1 MVFNK
6 SCQNTPKKDW
16 MTIQKNLKT
25 NIILLTIV
33 LHFCWVNKNTF
44 HCPEITTFLSWS
56 DSLLQKTKSYRK
68 LLYSS
73 TFISPSFFAGDTVHQ
88 EKWPRTGSWAGPRWG
103 QFCPK
108 TLSKAK
114 EEGEAV
120 DNFDHPLDE
129 HNTYHCPK
137 QKGVWPPRAW
147 PNFKISHAVCPLPRE
162 LCSGQV
168 NPPSYILFSKPR
180 EGSNWFFRLISKKG
194 PHLNLFT

>member
-1 MVFNK
+1 MVFYK
-6 SCQNTPKKDW
+6 SCQNKKGLNGNPKIW
-16 MTIQKNLKT
+16 RQIPYN
-25 NIILLTIV
+25 N
-33 LHFCWVNKNTF
+33 
-44 HCPEITTFLSWS
+44 TTFLLSKQKY
-56 DSLLQKTKSYRK
+56 SLFSGNNNFFILKWFSSPENKKLQKTLVVFY
-68 LLYSS
+68 LHFPL
-73 TFISPSFFAGDTVHQ
+73 FFAGDTVHQ

-168 NPPSYILFSKPR
+168 KSIFYTYYILFS
-180 EGSNWFFRLISKKG
+180 
-194 PHLNLFT
+194 NLKAVQFNG